1 MTHNMWLIMQTVEE
15 YFFKSWKG
23 LCFEQRART
32 ENAAREKLARKILT
46 IIVRNQN
53 KKLEESAEGVSQSED
68 ALRQKT
74 EPISESNAM
83 DESESGATVK
93 PDPEPVPETSPDET
107 KVEILSEIKSESTKM
122 EVDANGWKL

>member
-1 MTHNMWLIMQTVEE
+1 MANLYDS
-15 YFFKSWKG
+15 YFESWKG

-53 KKLEESAEGVSQSED
+53 KKLEESTGQSED
-68 ALRQKT
+68 ALPKKT

-83 DESESGATVK
+83 DESESGATIK
-93 PDPEPVPETSPDET
+93 PDPEPVPDKSPDEA
-107 KVEILSEIKSESTKM
+107 KVEVLSEIKPELTKM
-122 EVDANGWKL
+122 EVDANG